1 MEGCKRLGQFKWEK
15 LVQCSHDG
23 RGKKGGGRKGPE
35 ILCFGFSGRGMWGFS
50 LLKRNEDRYYEWI

>member
-1 MEGCKRLGQFKWEK
+1 MQSQAGVVLLMGWGVF
-15 LVQCSHDG
+15 LL
-23 RGKKGGGRKGPE
+23 KKGGGRKGPE